1 MKAENM
7 IDAIGHLDEQ
17 LLAESLPA
25 KRRNFRPLVVVAAV
39 AAALAVTAGAGRYLL
54 SGWQF
59 TDDGWVDGEQYLEE
73 TMKRYPNLDPEEVAD
88 RAERYDGTYAFTM
101 KNSEAVLH
109 LEQSALDRLYE
120 FTGKGK
126 EQLALTEFASLE
138 DLEEVLGVRFLR
150 SDLEP
155 TKADVKLQTYQLYSS
170 TKRYEDTGYRI
181 DGKYVVNAIPYGFQV
196 SVYSTYRDPEH
207 PGIGVLLD
215 RQFFTVEGHAVTYN
229 NNMNGEPKFF
239 TVEMGDYIVD
249 CAVGEED
256 AVGYFLHDGV
266 AHNLCI
272 WDLGERQV
280 NQAELEEVLLK
291 ALENLY

>member
-239 TVEMGDYIVD
+239 TVEAGEYIVD
-249 CAVGEED
+249 CAVGDET
-256 AVGYFLHDGV
+256 AVGYFLHEGV

-272 WDLGERQV
+272 FDLGERQV